1 MRRASLAAFIL
12 TCWVGSLGWL
22 AWRELG
28 PGHADQ
34 FEGLDQRLPPGD
46 AFLALRIGADQ
57 VGIVSSVLDTVAGGA
72 RTVERLDLLARGS
85 DTAWRR
91 TLSAEGVF
99 NQALSLHDLSVVRG
113 GDGTRLRLAARRD
126 SLGRYSARVAIGGD
140 TGSWSWPTPRRG
152 AVRTVAAALRYL
164 GLTDNPS
171 AAGPVLLLD
180 PMSLDWEP
188 FEARVVAESVLVV
201 PDSARLDA
209 PSGQWVAARWDTVR
223 ARRIEYTAHG
233 LPFDAWVDEDGN
245 LVRATTPLGATLE
258 RTAFEI
264 VRAGYDP
271 EPAPDLAAPRLA
283 ARPATGAWVTRLVVT
298 LGGADTAAP
307 AWRRISLDAPN
318 QVRRGDTLE
327 IRAATLPPPP
337 TEPTVGS
344 GDITLMQASA
354 AVPSAD
360 ARLLA
365 QARRI
370 IGPGTDPAL
379 MATELSN
386 WIAANVALD
395 PAGAGH
401 ALGALEHRRATM
413 AGRTLLFVALARAV
427 GLPAR
432 PVAGLRWDG
441 AAFHYHGWAE
451 VKLPGGWVVADPA
464 LDQFPADASR
474 LRLATGVG
482 ADPATLAM
490 LFGRLRPRVIDIE
503 AGTR

>member
-12 TCWVGSLGWL
+12 TCWVGSLSWL
-22 AWRELG
+22 AWREWG
-28 PGHADQ
+28 PGSTDQ

-46 AFLALRIGADQ
+46 AYLALRIGDDQ
-57 VGIVSSVLDTVAGGA
+57 VGIVSSVLDTVRGGA

-99 NQALSLHDLSVVRG
+99 GPPLSLHELSVVRG
-113 GDGTRLRLAARRD
+113 GDGTRLRLAATRD
-126 SLGRYSARVAIGGD
+126 SVGRYSARVAIGGD
-140 TGSWSWPTPRRG
+140 TGSWTWPTPRRG

-164 GLTDNPS
+164 GLTNNPS
-171 AAGPVLLLD
+171 AAGPVMLLD
-180 PMSLDWEP
+180 PLGLDWQP
-188 FEARVVAESVLVV
+188 FEGRVVAESVLVV

-209 PSGQWVAARWDTVR
+209 GSGRWVAARWDTVR
-223 ARRIEYTAHG
+223 ARRIEYTAYG

-245 LVRATTPLGATLE
+245 LVRASTPLGATVE

-271 EPAPDLAAPRLA
+271 RPAPDPSAPRLMA
-283 ARPATGAWVTRLVVT
+283 GPVPGARVTRLVVT
-298 LGGADTAAP
+298 LGGADTTTT
-307 AWRRISLDAPN
+307 AWRRIELDAPN

-327 IRAATLPPPP
+327 IRASSLPPAPVD
-337 TEPTVGS
+337 PTVGID
-344 GDITLMQASA
+344 DIALMQASA

-360 ARLLA
+360 PRLLA

-370 IGPGTDPAL
+370 AEPGTDPAL
-379 MATELSN
+379 MATALSN
-386 WIAANVALD
+386 WVVANVELD
-395 PAGAGH
+395 RGGADH

-413 AGRTLLFVALARAV
+413 AGRTLLFLALARAV
-427 GLPAR
+427 QLPAR

-441 AAFHYHGWAE
+441 TAFHYHGWAE
-451 VKLPGGWVVADPA
+451 VKLPGGWVAADPA

-482 ADPATLAM
+482 ADPATLAI

>member
-12 TCWVGSLGWL
+12 TCWVGSLSWL
-22 AWRELG
+22 GWRELG
-28 PGHADQ
+28 PGSSDQ

-46 AFLALRIGADQ
+46 AFLALRIGDDQ

-99 NQALSLHDLSVVRG
+99 APPLSLHQLSVVRG
-113 GDGTRLRLAARRD
+113 GDGTRLRLAATRD
-126 SLGRYSARVAIGGD
+126 SVGRYSARVAIGGD
-140 TGSWSWPTPRRG
+140 TGSWAWPTPRRG

-164 GLTDNPS
+164 GLTNNPS
-171 AAGPVLLLD
+171 AAGPVMLLD
-180 PMSLDWEP
+180 PLGLDWQP
-188 FEARVVAESVLVV
+188 FEGRVIADSVLVV

-209 PSGQWVAARWDTVR
+209 GSGRWVAARWDTVR
-223 ARRIEYTAHG
+223 ARRIQYTAYG

-245 LVRATTPLGATLE
+245 LVRASTPLGATLE

-271 EPAPDLAAPRLA
+271 RPVPDPSAPRLSA
-283 ARPATGAWVTRLVVT
+283 GSVSRARVTRLVVA

-307 AWRRISLDAPN
+307 TWRRLALDGPT
-318 QVRRGDTLE
+318 QTLRGDTLE
-327 IRAATLPPPP
+327 IRAGTLPTRPAN
-337 TEPTVGS
+337 PTVGI
-344 GDITLMQASA
+344 DEVILMQASA

-360 ARLLA
+360 PRLLA
-365 QARRI
+365 QARQVV
-370 IGPGTDPAL
+370 GPGTDPAL
-379 MATELSN
+379 MAAELAN
-386 WIAANVALD
+386 WVAANVELD
-395 PAGAGH
+395 PGGPGH

-413 AGRTLLFVALARAV
+413 AGRTLLFLALARAV
-427 GLPAR
+427 RLPAR

-441 AAFHYHGWAE
+441 VAFHYHGWAE
-451 VKLPGGWVVADPA
+451 VKLPGGWVAADPA

-482 ADPATLAM
+482 ADPATLVL